1 MRPWKRRSKLIQVT
15 NCKAKVFGRNPFD
28 PYAHLFLDFDPLGNS
43 WSFCYVAY
51 FYISV
56 EFTKGI
62 ESENKKLK
70 HYNMHINFKKIE
82 QMSLTFESKVDQLNF
97 LTGYIEARK
106 GLKETGSGPAYE
118 LGKSYGQYPP
128 PQKKTEG

>member
-1 MRPWKRRSKLIQVT
+1 M
-15 NCKAKVFGRNPFD
+15 
-28 PYAHLFLDFDPLGNS
+28 DFDPLGNS

-51 FYISV
+51 FYTSV

-62 ESENKKLK
+62 KFKNKTKLK
-70 HYNMHINFKKIE
+70 HYTMHINFKKIE

-118 LGKSYGQYPP
+118 LGKSYGQSPP
-128 PQKKTEG
+128 PKKTEG